1 MSEEITKDFE
11 KIAPKRWKR
20 YPLYKDSG
28 IEWIG
33 EIPKGWKVTKLK
45 WLSTE
50 PLKYGLNEPA
60 SESNQNDPRYVRITD
75 ITDEGILRDD
85 TFKSIPQDIAKGYLL
100 EEGDLLF
107 ARSGATVGKTF
118 IYNHSWGVCCF
129 AGYLIRFRANASKVS
144 ARYLYYFTKS
154 SAYWNWLNSSFTKS
168 TIQNASADKYKS
180 LPVSVPNIES
190 QREVLN
196 FLDESC
202 KRIDS
207 LISKKQRLIE
217 LLKEKRAAII
227 SRAVTKGLDPNAPMK
242 DSGVEWIGE
251 IPTNWR
257 IFRLKDLARINPSKT
272 EINHLADD
280 LEVSFVPMESIGE
293 YGGISGAE
301 VKKLLDVKQ
310 GYTYFAEGDLIV
322 AKITPCFENYKGAIA
337 SDLLNGIGFGTTE
350 LFVLRPNERVD
361 LRYLFYVSISKAFR
375 QTGSNMM
382 QGAAGQKR
390 ITADFV
396 NNYPVALPRP
406 EEQRNIARSLEKGT
420 EKIDSF
426 ISKIEK
432 SIELL
437 KEYRSAL
444 ITAAVTGKID
454 VREEVP

>member
-11 KIAPKRWKR
+11 KIVPKRWKR
-20 YPLYKDSG
+20 YPRYKDSG
-28 IEWIG
+28 VEWIG
-33 EIPKGWKVTKLK
+33 EIPEEWKVTKLK

-129 AGYLIRFRANASKVS
+129 AGYLIGFRANASKVS

-190 QREVLN
+190 QREILN
-196 FLDESC
+196 FLDGSC

-207 LISKKQRLIE
+207 LISKKQLLIE

-227 SRAVTKGLDPNAPMK
+227 LRAVTKGLDPNAPMK
-242 DSGVEWIGE
+242 DSGVEWVGKMPQE
-251 IPTNWR
+251 W
-257 IFRLKDLARINPSKT
+257 DLVRFKHTAKMKYGSSLPSELRNDGDFLVYGSNGPVGMNSCANTSAPVVVLGRKG
-272 EINHLADD
+272 
-280 LEVSFVPMESIGE
+280 SFGKVNYSDKPVFAI
-293 YGGISGAE
+293 
-301 VKKLLDVKQ
+301 DT
-310 GYTYFAEGDLIV
+310 TYYID
-322 AKITPCFENYKGAIA
+322 KNCTDSHMKW
-337 SDLLNGIGFGTTE
+337 
-350 LFVLRPNERVD
+350 
-361 LRYLFYVSISKAFR
+361 LFYLLQVLDLDSVSMD
-375 QTGSNMM
+375 TGVPGLSREHVHELIIPNC
-382 QGAAGQKR
+382 GYA
-390 ITADFV
+390 
-396 NNYPVALPRP
+396 
-406 EEQRNIARSLEKGT
+406 EQRRISVFLDNVTS
-420 EKIDSF
+420 KIDFF